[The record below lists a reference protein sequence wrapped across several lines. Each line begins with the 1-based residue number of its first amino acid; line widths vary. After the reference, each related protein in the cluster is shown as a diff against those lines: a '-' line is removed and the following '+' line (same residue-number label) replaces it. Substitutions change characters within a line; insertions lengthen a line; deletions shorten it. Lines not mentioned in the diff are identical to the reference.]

1 MALLDTK
8 ISEATLAMKDAESSG
23 EKRKAKERKEDLM
36 RLRRVEQIYV
46 RTSLSQLA
54 SCTHAYG

>member
-8 ISEATLAMKDAESSG
+8 IVEVEAAIKTAVNAVERRRLKI
-23 EKRKAKERKEDLM
+23 KREDLM

-46 RTSLSQLA
+46 RSPRGS
-54 SCTHAYG
+54 S